1 MSLAPVCRCGTAS
14 TFKTSRAG
22 KDYWSCGKCEFFQWA
37 DAVRSV
43 NTVAGPKCKCGEPTR
58 QLPVTKMGKNHGRKF
73 WTCASRRCKF
83 FQWVDPNEVQV
94 TPPAS
99 PSKKRKASDTTSDA
113 SPSPQKRTRDDVRT
127 LSQGSSSSS
136 ASAGSFASAV
146 CCSKCSSSNCT
157 RKVSQSK
164 ANPGREYW
172 KCEDCGAF
180 VGWTEATLLEP
191 ASETTSNTSPSP
203 QKLAREVRTLSQD
216 SSSSS
221 ASVSASASSAA
232 SASALATAVCCSK
245 CSSTNCTR
253 KVSQSQANPGREYWK
268 CEDCGA
274 FVCWTEATLLEPVTP
289 DLKGYA
295 DFVVDHET
303 KQSLQ
308 SVLDTVSLPRDSQRP
323 YDKLEVATA
332 WRIKHPKCAA
342 NYEAYK
348 QQIKDEVNAGNELLP
363 SVEALTDDTVDRF
376 DNIELDDSVNEA
388 LLLHGTD
395 PDHMQSVLFEGLDPN
410 LSRKGRFGRGIY
422 FAESAV
428 KSNDYTSLDRDW
440 QGSKDS
446 DIGRLHKSLYKA
458 ILMNKHP
465 GDVRYMLVCRVV
477 LGNPVKTVDGRRSV
491 EDGEA
496 LFSGDEHSCIAKP
509 GRHSVLAEPKNE
521 PREFVVFSPHAMVC
535 EYLVAYRRV
544 RTLCD
549 CGEPLVQRT
558 VVKDNN
564 NHGRYIYFCP
574 KGSKDNDNGCGFMRM
589 LPLCHCGR
597 SATAFQKKGSSSG
610 KVYFQCCYRRKRCDF
625 FLSKGDNSASTTV
638 LSGE

>member
-1 MSLAPVCRCGTAS
+1 VIYKCAGGRCSFELVVLVDTE
-14 TFKTSRAG
+14 TETS
-22 KDYWSCGKCEFFQWA
+22 
-37 DAVRSV
+37 
-43 NTVAGPKCKCGEPTR
+43 P
-58 QLPVTKMGKNHGRKF
+58 
-73 WTCASRRCKF
+73 
-83 FQWVDPNEVQV
+83 V
-94 TPPAS
+94 TPPTS
-99 PSKKRKASDTTSDA
+99 LSNKRKASETNWDTATPYPQKRTREVGTLSHGSPSALTTAVCCSKCSSTICTKHVSHSQTNPGREYWKCEVCNAFVRWTEATLLEPASEFTSEA
-113 SPSPQKRTRDDVRT
+113 SPSPQKRARDDVRT
-127 LSQGSSSSS
+127 LSQGSSASSPSASASTS
-136 ASAGSFASAV
+136 ASAGWCASAV
-146 CCSKCSSSNCT
+146 CCSKCSSTICT
-157 RKVSQSK
+157 KHVSHSQT
-164 ANPGREYW
+164 NPGREYL
-172 KCEDCGAF
+172 KCEVCNAF
-180 VGWTEATLLEP
+180 VRWTET
-191 ASETTSNTSPSP
+191 
-203 QKLAREVRTLSQD
+203 
-216 SSSSS
+216 
-221 ASVSASASSAA
+221 
-232 SASALATAVCCSK
+232 
-245 CSSTNCTR
+245 
-253 KVSQSQANPGREYWK
+253 
-268 CEDCGA
+268 
-274 FVCWTEATLLEPVTP
+274 TLLEPVSP

-295 DFVVDHET
+295 DYIVDHET

-308 SVLDTVSLPRDSQRP
+308 RVFDLTSVPRGGWLP

-428 KSNDYTSLDRDW
+428 KSNDYTSLDCTW
-440 QGSKDS
+440 QGNKDS

-458 ILMNKHP
+458 SLMNKHP

-549 CGEPLVQRT
+549 CGDLLVQRT
-558 VVKDNN
+558 VVKDNE
-564 NHGRYIYFCP
+564 NHGRYIFFCP
-574 KGSKDNDNGCGFMRM
+574 NNSDGNGCGFMRM
-589 LPLCHCGR
+589 LPLCHCGE
-597 SATAFQKKGSSSG
+597 SAYIDTRTSSG
-610 KVYFQCCYRRKRCDF
+610 KKVFKCGKIRYTRTPHCYFYAEEGTDA
-625 FLSKGDNSASTTV
+625 ASTTV
-638 LSGE
+638 LSGEQLIAPLGEFWCG